1 MVFSRKLPAE
11 EEFSGTKLRFN
22 FYENAITRRKTIR
35 MQRTVDALVKYPED
49 KSMEKAINGRFKDK
63 SIVEDSEDKL
73 IVEDSED
80 MKIVEDSED
89 KEVVEDAME
98 FEVESTMDHEAFAN
112 E

>member
-1 MVFSRKLPAE
+1 
-11 EEFSGTKLRFN
+11 
-22 FYENAITRRKTIR
+22 

-49 KSMEKAINGRFKDK
+49 KSMEKAIMEDSKDK

-112 E
+112 EEIQKEILPISPFYVLHESCKP

>member
-1 MVFSRKLPAE
+1 MVQLCCRGLVALTVSNILFISRVRQMKMTLKP
-11 EEFSGTKLRFN
+11 
-22 FYENAITRRKTIR
+22 
-35 MQRTVDALVKYPED
+35 MQRTVDAFVKYPED
-49 KSMEKAINGRFKDK
+49 KSMEKAIMEDLKDK

-73 IVEDSED
+73 IVKDSED

-98 FEVESTMDHEAFAN
+98 FEVASTMDHEAFAN